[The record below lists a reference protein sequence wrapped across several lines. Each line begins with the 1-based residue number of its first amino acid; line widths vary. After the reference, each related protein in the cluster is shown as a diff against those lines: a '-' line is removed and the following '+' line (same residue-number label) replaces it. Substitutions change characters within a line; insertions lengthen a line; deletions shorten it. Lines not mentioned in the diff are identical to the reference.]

1 MFGRID
7 AFQGLLN
14 PLSALGIFKTCV
26 LPILLY
32 GCETWLLDLTS
43 VKLLESFQ
51 YEIGRKILK
60 LPKWYSGTA
69 IRLCL
74 ELPSIASL
82 VLVRKLKF
90 LSKLLIKD
98 TSTNLSS
105 QILTAGLITDPLGVS
120 IVQQCRLLEHH
131 LGLESSAL
139 DECLMEPDTADYV
152 AMKSKDTI
160 LDFDRNQLLS
170 KAKGHPTANLI
181 GAITTINNIIFF
193 LVDSSSL
200 EVSSEISWLRIWDEA
215 LDHGPK
221 GTSTLQKIIRV
232 LAHPCG
238 ESIHC
243 FLCGQP
249 FDTSFLTHIHSDHP
263 ISSQLSVLSTEDNI
277 DSLVKVSDGSIF
289 KLKFS

>member
-1 MFGRID
+1 M
-7 AFQGLLN
+7 
-14 PLSALGIFKTCV
+14 
-26 LPILLY
+26 
-32 GCETWLLDLTS
+32 
-43 VKLLESFQ
+43 
-51 YEIGRKILK
+51 
-60 LPKWYSGTA
+60 
-69 IRLCL
+69 
-74 ELPSIASL
+74 
-82 VLVRKLKF
+82 LVRKLKF
-90 LSKLLIKD
+90 LSKLPIKD

-105 QILTAGLITDPLGVS
+105 QILTAGLITDPLRVS

-181 GAITTINNIIFF
+181 G
-193 LVDSSSL
+193 

-221 GTSTLQKIIRV
+221 GTSTFIRII
-232 LAHPCG
+232 AHPCG

-243 FLCGQP
+243 FCVVSRL
-249 FDTSFLTHIHSDHP
+249 IHH
-263 ISSQLSVLSTEDNI
+263 
-277 DSLVKVSDGSIF
+277 F
-289 KLKFS
+289 